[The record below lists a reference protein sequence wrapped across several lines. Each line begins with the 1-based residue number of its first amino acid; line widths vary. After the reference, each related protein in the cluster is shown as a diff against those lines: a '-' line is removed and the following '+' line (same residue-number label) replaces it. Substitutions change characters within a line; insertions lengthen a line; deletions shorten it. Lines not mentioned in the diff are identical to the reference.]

1 MPLVLL
7 NPEVE
12 PFGKPET
19 GVEGCLSFPGARSD
33 VTRPGSVRVTA
44 QSLDGKI
51 IEFEA
56 GDLLARAVQHEHD
69 HLHGILFI
77 DRVSASERGRIEAE
91 MNGAADHV

>member
-33 VTRPGSVRVTA
+33 VTRPDSVRVRA
-44 QSLDGKI
+44 QSLGGKI
-51 IEFEA
+51 MEFEA
-56 GDLLARAVQHEHD
+56 GGLLARVVQHEYD

-77 DRVSASERGRIEAE
+77 DRVSASERERIESE
-91 MNGAADHV
+91 MSGAADHV